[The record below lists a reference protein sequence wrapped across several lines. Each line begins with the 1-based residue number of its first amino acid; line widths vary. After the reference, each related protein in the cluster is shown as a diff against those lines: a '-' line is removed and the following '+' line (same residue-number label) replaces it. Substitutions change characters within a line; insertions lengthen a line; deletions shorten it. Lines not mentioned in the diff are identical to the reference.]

1 MMKILHYIPRLQS
14 LQISFEGYLQG
25 MVAALSEKAETHLLT
40 TGEMPADAASWGRAV
55 VHSCQGRGLLKKDG
69 EHPLEILLD
78 EIRPT
83 LVHIHGCGDASALS
97 LRKRCAQ
104 RHIPVVLTVGKA
116 LQPWHMHGK
125 FQPKELSQ
133 LMSYQS
139 ELVGTVEALHALTLQ
154 EMQLL
159 LQPKEYLL
167 PAQLQQFVP
176 HVELIEDYTLQRNKT
191 AATMADDFITLY
203 HKVLDSYPFMM
214 MTADDCAVE
223 DLLLVQ
229 GVSLLHGRSSVV
241 DDRLAPT
248 VLPLLDKLS
257 GEAWRYLQLH
267 AHDQGILPL
276 VLSGA
281 RVLRPSL
288 PVLDIKQVNRFDGP
302 SDNDASGEEDVQKTL
317 SDEEQLVKLLQQTR
331 IALRN
336 GKLSRRMLANVYEA
350 LYYGNYN
357 EDTVRQLIRKRRIL
371 KYCARLQHILAQR
384 YSLGEGYMF
393 TEPLND
399 NETLKMTNTLTKL
412 QIQ

>member
-1 MMKILHYIPRLQS
+1 
-14 LQISFEGYLQG
+14 
-25 MVAALSEKAETHLLT
+25 
-40 TGEMPADAASWGRAV
+40 
-55 VHSCQGRGLLKKDG
+55 
-69 EHPLEILLD
+69 
-78 EIRPT
+78 
-83 LVHIHGCGDASALS
+83 
-97 LRKRCAQ
+97 
-104 RHIPVVLTVGKA
+104 
-116 LQPWHMHGK
+116 
-125 FQPKELSQ
+125 
-133 LMSYQS
+133 
-139 ELVGTVEALHALTLQ
+139 
-154 EMQLL
+154 
-159 LQPKEYLL
+159 
-167 PAQLQQFVP
+167 
-176 HVELIEDYTLQRNKT
+176 
-191 AATMADDFITLY
+191 MADEFITLY

-229 GVSLLHGRSSVV
+229 GVALLHGRSSMVEL
-241 DDRLAPT
+241 RLAPT

-288 PVLDIKQVNRFDGP
+288 PVLDIKHVNRFDGP
-302 SDNDASGEEDVQKTL
+302 SGNDASGEEDVQKTL

-393 TEPLND
+393 TEPLDD